1 MQRFPT
7 SGALLKQVQ
16 LAKLFDDDKHFV
28 DMKLKESPETT
39 DCFCSVFMGWDTS
52 KELNAVELNETRA
65 AQDKELNETRAAQDK
80 ELNET
85 RAAQD
90 KELNETR
97 AAQDKELNETRAAQD
112 KELNETR
119 AAQDKE
125 LNETRAAQDKELN
138 ETRAAQDKELN
149 ETRAAQDKELNETR
163 AAQDKELNETR
174 AAQDK
179 ELNETRAAQD
189 KELNETRAAQDKEL
203 NETRAAQD
211 KELNETRAAQD
222 KELNETRAA
231 QDKELNETR
240 AAQDKELNE
249 TRAAQDKELNE
260 TRAAQDKELNETRA
274 AQDKELNETR
284 AAQDKELNET
294 RAAQDK
300 ELNETRAAQD
310 KELNETRAAQDK
322 ELNETRA
329 AQDKELNETRAA
341 QDKELNETRAAQD
354 KELNETRAAQDK
366 ELNETRAAQDKEL
379 NETRAAQDK
388 ELNETRAA
396 QDKELNETRAAQ
408 DKELNETRAAQDKEL
423 NETQKVLSAFHN
435 LTSGAP
441 GGKASVAQ
449 LREFLDSFFEAPG
462 QEFEPWTPA
471 DWHSGPQFLERIS
484 DPSLRSWAAELHA
497 LWKSLGRKVRADVK
511 NHPELYS
518 QIYTPNP
525 IIVPG
530 GRFRELYYWDSYWV
544 INGLLLSEM
553 KDTARG
559 MIDNFFHLVRRYGF
573 IPNGGR
579 VYYEQR
585 SQPPFLTLM
594 VESYYQS
601 TLDKEFLRGAVDLLE
616 QEYLFWMRNR
626 SVSIEIQGALHTLN
640 QYSVQAGE
648 PRPESYSDDWE
659 LAEGLTEAG
668 KQALWAEL
676 QSGAESGW
684 DFSSR
689 WFIDGEGQ
697 NRGTLRDTRTRLIV
711 PVDLNALLCR
721 NERTIASFHRTLGSE
736 GGRGGVRV

>member
-1 MQRFPT
+1 MAVFQIWIPVLLPLLLET
-7 SGALLKQVQ
+7 TCALPPPCHSPIYCSGALLKQVQ

-28 DMKLKESPETT
+28 DMKLKEPPE
-39 DCFCSVFMGWDTS
+39 
-52 KELNAVELNETRA
+52 
-65 AQDKELNETRAAQDK
+65 
-80 ELNET
+80 
-85 RAAQD
+85 
-90 KELNETR
+90 
-97 AAQDKELNETRAAQD
+97 
-112 KELNETR
+112 
-119 AAQDKE
+119 
-125 LNETRAAQDKELN
+125 
-138 ETRAAQDKELN
+138 
-149 ETRAAQDKELNETR
+149 
-163 AAQDKELNETR
+163 
-174 AAQDK
+174 
-179 ELNETRAAQD
+179 
-189 KELNETRAAQDKEL
+189 
-203 NETRAAQD
+203 
-211 KELNETRAAQD
+211 
-222 KELNETRAA
+222 
-231 QDKELNETR
+231 
-240 AAQDKELNE
+240 
-249 TRAAQDKELNE
+249 
-260 TRAAQDKELNETRA
+260 
-274 AQDKELNETR
+274 
-284 AAQDKELNET
+284 
-294 RAAQDK
+294 
-300 ELNETRAAQD
+300 
-310 KELNETRAAQDK
+310 
-322 ELNETRA
+322 
-329 AQDKELNETRAA
+329 
-341 QDKELNETRAAQD
+341 
-354 KELNETRAAQDK
+354 
-366 ELNETRAAQDKEL
+366 
-379 NETRAAQDK
+379 
-388 ELNETRAA
+388 
-396 QDKELNETRAAQ
+396 
-408 DKELNETRAAQDKEL
+408 
-423 NETQKVLSAFHN
+423 KVLSAFHN

-471 DWHSGPQFLERIS
+471 DWHSGPKFLERIS

-511 NHPELYS
+511 NHPDLYS

-668 KQALWAEL
+668 KQAIWAEL

-721 NERTIASFHRTLGSE
+721 NERTIASFHRTLGNLEMAEQFELALKNRVKAVRAVFWDELLGAWFDYSLQTNSSHQAFYPSNLAPLWAQCFSE
-736 GGRGGVRV
+736 PSAGERALRYLQDSGMLGYRNGVPTSQMESGEQWDYPNAWPPLQLMIIEGLMKLSSEKAEQVTFDLAQKWIRTNWAAYQRDKAMFEKYNVNGDGKPGGGGEYDVQLGFGWTNGVALQLLNQFGGQLTSGCPPLHTCLLVWLVSAALVFFM

>member
-1 MQRFPT
+1 MALFQIWIAVLLPLLLET
-7 SGALLKQVQ
+7 TCALPPPCHSPIYCSGALLKQVQ

-28 DMKLKESPETT
+28 DMKLKEPPE
-39 DCFCSVFMGWDTS
+39 
-52 KELNAVELNETRA
+52 
-65 AQDKELNETRAAQDK
+65 
-80 ELNET
+80 
-85 RAAQD
+85 
-90 KELNETR
+90 
-97 AAQDKELNETRAAQD
+97 
-112 KELNETR
+112 
-119 AAQDKE
+119 
-125 LNETRAAQDKELN
+125 
-138 ETRAAQDKELN
+138 
-149 ETRAAQDKELNETR
+149 
-163 AAQDKELNETR
+163 
-174 AAQDK
+174 
-179 ELNETRAAQD
+179 
-189 KELNETRAAQDKEL
+189 
-203 NETRAAQD
+203 
-211 KELNETRAAQD
+211 
-222 KELNETRAA
+222 
-231 QDKELNETR
+231 
-240 AAQDKELNE
+240 
-249 TRAAQDKELNE
+249 
-260 TRAAQDKELNETRA
+260 
-274 AQDKELNETR
+274 
-284 AAQDKELNET
+284 
-294 RAAQDK
+294 
-300 ELNETRAAQD
+300 
-310 KELNETRAAQDK
+310 
-322 ELNETRA
+322 
-329 AQDKELNETRAA
+329 
-341 QDKELNETRAAQD
+341 
-354 KELNETRAAQDK
+354 
-366 ELNETRAAQDKEL
+366 
-379 NETRAAQDK
+379 
-388 ELNETRAA
+388 
-396 QDKELNETRAAQ
+396 
-408 DKELNETRAAQDKEL
+408 
-423 NETQKVLSAFHN
+423 KVLSAFHN

-668 KQALWAEL
+668 KQAIWAEL

-721 NERTIASFHRTLGSE
+721 NERTIASFHRTLGNLEVAEQFELALKNRVKAVRAVFWDELLGAWFDYSLQTNSSHQAFYPSNLAPLWAQCFSE
-736 GGRGGVRV
+736 PSAGERALRYLQDSGMLGYRNGVPTSQMESGEQWDYPNAWPPLQLMIIEGLMKLSSEKAEKVTFDLAQKWIRTNWAAYQRDKAMFEKYDVNGDGKPGGGGEYDVQLGFGWTNGVALQLLNQFGGQLTSGCPPLHTCLLVWLVSATLVFFM